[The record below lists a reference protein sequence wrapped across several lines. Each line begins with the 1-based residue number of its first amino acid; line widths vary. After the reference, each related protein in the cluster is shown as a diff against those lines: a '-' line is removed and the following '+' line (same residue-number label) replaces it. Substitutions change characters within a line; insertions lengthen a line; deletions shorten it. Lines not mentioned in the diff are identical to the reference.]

1 MTFKELNLKDEILS
15 AIEELGYEQPMPVQE
30 KTIPFVLEQSAD
42 VVALAQTGTGKTAA
56 FGLPLLNLIDP
67 DAERIQ
73 ALVLAPTREL
83 CIQITNDL
91 KNYAKYLKGVRIVPV
106 YGGEDIRVQLRQLDH
121 TPQIVVATPG
131 RLIDLLKRG
140 KVNLE
145 HIHFLVLDEADEMLN
160 MGFKEDIE
168 TILER
173 TPEDRRTMLFSATMP
188 KEIAA
193 IARNYMKDFEEI
205 TVGTKNA
212 GAENVDHIYYL
223 CQAKQRYEVL
233 KRIADLNPDIYGI
246 VFCRTRQE
254 TKEVAEKLMNDGYN
268 ADALHG
274 DLSQAQRDTVMQK
287 FRVRHIQLLVATDV
301 AARGLDVSDL
311 THVINYNLPDDVEVY
326 THRSGRTGRA
336 GKKGVSVSIIH
347 SKEKFKIK
355 QLERTLKKTFE
366 KRPIPNGLEVCKKQ
380 LFHLINRM
388 QQVEV
393 NEEQIAPYIGQIMS
407 QLEYLDKE
415 ELLKRFVSLEFNRF
429 LDYYKDA
436 PDLNIPEKTKED
448 RDKREGREGRSGGR
462 GKKTGEKVRLKI
474 KLGNQEGITP
484 KRLLGII
491 NDVTGDKSI
500 SIGSIEITSKFSF
513 FDVYADQVNQLLTA
527 TTEVA
532 GTDEE
537 VPLLAEWESGLLK
550 EFVAP
555 KSKREA
561 LFAQLCTIEWTGK
574 LELFFNPE
582 PKAEQKKSLYERTMA
597 MFQDNLTNEAK
608 LTTQEE
614 TTIELVKQDVKALTR
629 DNRNELNELYQSR
642 RAIFDQEPSISKEW
656 EKYIYYE
663 DNYAE
668 PNFLLSLSKAVL
680 NLARSGDDSEELL
693 ERLTITL
700 DGTAQKILARSAT

>member
-1 MTFKELNLKDEILS
+1 MTFRELNLKDEILS

-67 DAERIQ
+67 EAEQVQ

-145 HIHFLVLDEADEMLN
+145 HISFLVLDEADEMLN

-212 GAENVDHIYYL
+212 GAENVEHIYYL

-233 KRIADLNPDIYGI
+233 KRIADMNPDIYGI

-393 NEEQIAPYIGQIMS
+393 NEEQIAPYIGQIMN

-436 PDLNIPEKTKED
+436 PDLNIPEKTKES
-448 RDKREGREGRSGGR
+448 REKREGREGRAGGR

-474 KLGNQEGITP
+474 KLGDQEGITP

-527 TTEVA
+527 F
-532 GTDEE
+532 
-537 VPLLAEWESGLLK
+537 SRN
-550 EFVAP
+550 
-555 KSKREA
+555 S
-561 LFAQLCTIEWTGK
+561 
-574 LELFFNPE
+574 
-582 PKAEQKKSLYERTMA
+582 
-597 MFQDNLTNEAK
+597 NLQVLEAK
-608 LTTQEE
+608 GSKSFEE
-614 TTIELVKQDVKALTR
+614 RRGERRPFGD
-629 DNRNELNELYQSR
+629 DWGSR
-642 RAIFDQEPSISKEW
+642 RERRDERPARRERHPDFSDKPWRKGRER
-656 EKYIYYE
+656 
-663 DNYAE
+663 NY
-668 PNFLLSLSKAVL
+668 SG
-680 NLARSGDDSEELL
+680 AR
-693 ERLTITL
+693 
-700 DGTAQKILARSAT
+700 KK

>member
-1 MTFKELNLKDEILS
+1 M
-15 AIEELGYEQPMPVQE
+15 
-30 KTIPFVLEQSAD
+30 
-42 VVALAQTGTGKTAA
+42 VALAQTGTGKTAA

-67 DAERIQ
+67 GAEQVQ

-145 HIHFLVLDEADEMLN
+145 HISFLVLDEADEMLN

-212 GAENVDHIYYL
+212 GAENVEHIYYL

-233 KRIADLNPDIYGI
+233 KRIADMNPDIYGI

-393 NEEQIAPYIGQIMS
+393 NEEQIAPYIGQIMN

-436 PDLNIPEKTKED
+436 PDLNIPEKTKES
-448 RDKREGREGRSGGR
+448 REKREGREGRAGGR

-474 KLGNQEGITP
+474 KLGDQEGITP

-527 TTEVA
+527 F
-532 GTDEE
+532 
-537 VPLLAEWESGLLK
+537 SRN
-550 EFVAP
+550 
-555 KSKREA
+555 S
-561 LFAQLCTIEWTGK
+561 
-574 LELFFNPE
+574 
-582 PKAEQKKSLYERTMA
+582 
-597 MFQDNLTNEAK
+597 NLQVLEAK
-608 LTTQEE
+608 GSKSFEE
-614 TTIELVKQDVKALTR
+614 
-629 DNRNELNELYQSR
+629 R
-642 RAIFDQEPSISKEW
+642 RGERRPF
-656 EKYIYYE
+656 
-663 DNYAE
+663 
-668 PNFLLSLSKAVL
+668 
-680 NLARSGDDSEELL
+680 GDDWGGRR
-693 ERLTITL
+693 ERR
-700 DGTAQKILARSAT
+700 DERPARRERHPDFSDKPWRKSRERNYSGARKK